1 MIISYKRYRLFLLA
15 TSFIMCL
22 TSNSFA
28 QWDSSKPR
36 FLTRSKLWSTF
47 RMTGQQGQQGFD
59 ASSSEDYAGL
69 AYPGSS
75 IRGGEYIEY
84 WNANIIDQSTGG
96 AGAGAKSTCTSR
108 NENSHGEG
116 TYILVKANGQKFI
129 SYSGP
134 RSVSPDVVKVGYNA
148 AEGPE
153 ADLGIN
159 NAKSTYWPGAPLTG
173 SDEPVEIH
181 NYQYH
186 KYIGRDNEAEEIIIV
201 RWTTGMG
208 ITCTKK
214 GKAWSYQKYDDF
226 IIVENIFEYTG
237 DSNGDGI
244 VDSNDIFG
252 TDLPVLTDVYFSFA
266 NMFSSSL
273 QGETWGDRPFM
284 HWSDWRANNP
294 AAQDDLYRYT
304 GSPGFQ
310 ALLEE
315 DTPDYIDKKMCYGWD
330 GDDPDNVWN
339 DTGEPYVDKYVQ
351 RNTGNEQQG
360 QSETQLLSYAF
371 VGMAPLDYDPTD
383 GFTNDP
389 ESYVAPENMEQP
401 SRCKWWTY
409 ARLDAKP
416 IEPNLMIHTEDEI
429 YDILTMDDPA
439 NDNPAF
445 YIDPPRADA
454 LRQVGTYTHF
464 QLYGPYTLQPG
475 DKVKIVM
482 AFVGGSGA
490 DYLANQGVYDP
501 RTAPEN
507 TWARSMHPG
516 KMKEYE
522 YGERSLFY
530 NLSLA
535 QEIYDSGY
543 DVPDPPPD
551 VLIRNVA
558 PNSSGHLMV
567 SWSDET
573 LQAED
578 PDYTGD
584 EAKDVAGFRVYQMLV
599 GGASEKA
606 DPAEPR
612 NDDKLTAD
620 WHNGPYRLMD
630 EIKKG
635 QLKSDLGL
643 ITYDPENHKYIFT
656 DKTTNV
662 GAFLYFYSVRSFDT
676 GHSDWNGTGKIVP
689 ELESGLA
696 APEQKML
703 IGREPYFLSDMMVDN
718 MEKQIKV
725 VPNPYKSDGIHQYNL
740 SNAIKFFNIPQKC
753 VISIYSVSGELIAQ
767 VRHNEPQP
775 IGEWGQQTIKFAGDV
790 APGIYFW
797 VVKSEVDGDYSYV
810 TAEGDTL
817 PPVPVK
823 SKGKIQK
830 GTLVIIR

>member
-1 MIISYKRYRLFLLA
+1 MTPNAF
-15 TSFIMCL
+15 T
-22 TSNSFA
+22 

-47 RMTGQQGQQGFD
+47 RMTGIQGQQAID
-59 ASSSEDYAGL
+59 ASASEDFAGL
-69 AYPGSS
+69 SYPGSS
-75 IRGGEYIEY
+75 IRAGEYVEY
-84 WNANIIDQSTGG
+84 WNATLIDQSTGG
-96 AGAGAKSTCTSR
+96 GGAGAKSTCTSR
-108 NENSHGEG
+108 NEHSHGEG
-116 TYILVKANGQKFI
+116 AYILVKANGQKLI

-134 RSVSPDVVKVGYNA
+134 RSISPDVVKVGYNA

-153 ADLGIN
+153 ADLGVDD
-159 NAKSTYWPGAPLTG
+159 AKSTYWPGAPPTD
-173 SDEPVEIH
+173 SEEPVEIH

-237 DSNGDGI
+237 DSNGDGF
-244 VDSNDIFG
+244 VDANDVFS
-252 TDLPVLTDVYFSFA
+252 TELPVLTDVYFSFA

-273 QGETWGDRPFM
+273 QGETWGERPIM
-284 HWSDWRANNP
+284 HWGDWRANNP
-294 AAQDDLYRYT
+294 PAQDDHYHYS
-304 GSPGFQ
+304 GSPGYQ
-310 ALLEE
+310 ALISE
-315 DTPDYIDKKMCYGWD
+315 DTPNYINKKMCYGYD
-330 GDDPDNVWN
+330 GDDPDNDYN
-339 DTGEPYVDKYVQ
+339 DMGEPYVEKYVQ

-360 QSETQLLSYAF
+360 QSETQLLSYGF

-383 GFTNDP
+383 GFTNDSEFYISP
-389 ESYVAPENMEQP
+389 ETMEQP
-401 SRCKWWTY
+401 SRCKWWPFP
-409 ARLDAKP
+409 RLDEKP
-416 IEPNLMIHTEDEI
+416 VEPHLSIYTVDEV
-429 YDILTMDDPA
+429 YDMLTTDDPA

-445 YIDPPRADA
+445 YEDPPRSYA
-454 LRQVGTYTHF
+454 LRQVGTYAHF
-464 QLYGPYTLQPG
+464 QLYGPYTLHPG

-507 TWARSMHPG
+507 TWARSIEPG
-516 KMKEYE
+516 KMKEFE

-530 NLSLA
+530 NLTLA
-535 QEIYDSGY
+535 QEIYDLGY

-551 VLIRNVA
+551 VLIKNVQ
-558 PNSSGHLMV
+558 PNLNGHLQV
-567 SWSDET
+567 FWSDEA
-573 LQAED
+573 LEAKD
-578 PDYTGD
+578 PDYTGE

-599 GGASEKA
+599 GGAAEKA
-606 DPAEPR
+606 DPSEPR
-612 NDDKLTAD
+612 HDDKLTAD

-635 QLKSDLGL
+635 QQESDLGL
-643 ITYDPENHKYIFT
+643 ITFNSEKREYTFT
-656 DKTTNV
+656 DKSTRV

-676 GHSDWNGTGKIVP
+676 GHSDWNGTGRAIP

-703 IGREPYFLSDMMVDN
+703 IGKEAFNLPSASLDN
-718 MEKQIKV
+718 MKEKIRV
-725 VPNPYKSDGIHQYNL
+725 VPNPYKTDGVHEYTL
-740 SNAIKFFNIPQKC
+740 DNAIKFFNIPQKC
-753 VISIYSVSGELIAQ
+753 TIRIYSVSGELVAQ
-767 VRHNEPQP
+767 VHHNEAAP
-775 IGEWGQQTIKFAGDV
+775 IGEWDQQTIKFAGDV

-797 VVKSEVDGDYSYV
+797 VVESEVDGDYSYV
-810 TAEGDTL
+810 AASGDTL
-817 PPVPVK
+817 PPVHVN

-830 GTLVIIR
+830 GTLVIVR